1 MIVQMKPPKIIK
13 QVELGRCAKRKTGS
27 RKLITCIKYLGH
39 CISYHEVNLVETG
52 ITNEQSNNISTAAF
66 ASKHH

>member
-13 QVELGRCAKRKTGS
+13 QIELGRYAKRKTGS

-39 CISYHEVNLVETG
+39 CISHHEVNLVETG
-52 ITNEQSNNISTAAF
+52 IAEEQSNNISTAAF